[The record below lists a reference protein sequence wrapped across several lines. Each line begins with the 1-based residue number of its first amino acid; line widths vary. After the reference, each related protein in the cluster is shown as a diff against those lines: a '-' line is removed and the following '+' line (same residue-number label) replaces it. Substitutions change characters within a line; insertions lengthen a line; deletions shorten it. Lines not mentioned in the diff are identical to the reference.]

1 MVQNESE
8 KLNLTYLPAPIPKD
22 NFQQLSQ
29 YVKEPIPEFDDAAD
43 IRDYLEIILRRKWL
57 ILIILLISVATTFI
71 VSLTMKPQY
80 KANGKI
86 ELTIQSPRVTKF
98 EDMAMLGTQIQTR
111 EFMQTQLK
119 LLKSETLGDRVIDK
133 LQLEHNP
140 ALTPAPDWAITKL
153 MRSVTVSVTDF
164 YEGLFHSTG
173 STDPIQGGDP
183 KLSELKLRKKIEDKF
198 AKNLEVLPERDTTIF
213 SLAFVS
219 TDPSVSRDVINT
231 MIQEYITWQVDKKI
245 EATIAAKQRLEKQI
259 ELARIQLE
267 KAETN
272 LNDFSRKAGIVSLN
286 ANQNLIY
293 SQLEEA
299 NKAYSSIQ
307 TERMNKEA
315 LFNQSKQG
323 GDSLPSM
330 LESPLIQR
338 LRENYVA
345 AAADYKQ
352 GSATFKDDYPT
363 LQNLKAKMLDIE
375 KQIKTEENRILE
387 SIKND
392 YLAATMKEEALKK
405 DTEDKKLLAIALND
419 QSTQYKIL
427 DREVETSKQ
436 IHQSL
441 LERSK
446 EIDAKVGTELGNIQ
460 VVDYAK
466 LPLKPYSPNIPLNI
480 FVAALAG
487 MVLGLGL
494 AFLLEFLDNTIKRIE
509 ELSDRF
515 HLPVLGVVPVVEA
528 DEAVKIG
535 SLVRLNPTA
544 GFSESIRT
552 AKVSIQLSSSM
563 DRPPKLLFITST
575 NAAEGKSTIAVNL
588 AQAFASDEKVLIIDA
603 DLRKPNL
610 HRLMGKNGNGNG
622 NGASIARKIGLSN
635 YLTGT
640 GSKFIQESGIPN
652 LRVVYAGPIP
662 PNPSELLSSNRMRQF
677 LAAVYAHYDRIIID
691 GPPAIGFADAL
702 ILGHYADG
710 VILVSVLGQTHREAL
725 RVFRRNLENVGGR
738 MIGTIVNKLTQGSQ
752 YGGYYKYYRY
762 YSYQTAYRQANAP
775 DLLPS
780 AQRLES
786 VESLGEQQPS

>member
-1 MVQNESE
+1 MQNESE
-8 KLNLTYLPAPIPKD
+8 KLKLTCLPAPVPKD

-43 IRDYLEIILRRKWL
+43 IRDYLEIIVRRKWL
-57 ILIILLISVATTFI
+57 ILIILLISIATTFV

-133 LQLEHNP
+133 LELEHNP

-153 MRSVTVSVTDF
+153 MTSVKNNVADF
-164 YEGLFHSTG
+164 YAGLFNSG
-173 STDPIQGGDP
+173 ATDSIQAGDP
-183 KLSELKLRKKIEDKF
+183 NLPELKLRKKIEDKF
-198 AKNLEVLPERDTTIF
+198 AKNLDVQPERDTTIF
-213 SLAFVS
+213 SLAFTS
-219 TDPSVSRDVINT
+219 TDPAVSRAVINT

-299 NKAYSSIQ
+299 NKAYSTIQ
-307 TERMNKEA
+307 TERMSKEA
-315 LFNQSKQG
+315 LYDQSKQG
-323 GDSLPSM
+323 GDSLPAM

-338 LRENYVA
+338 LRESYVA

-352 GSATFKDDYPT
+352 GSATFKDDYPA
-363 LQNLKAKMLDIE
+363 LQNLKAKMQDIE

-387 SIKND
+387 SIRND
-392 YLAATMKEEALKK
+392 YLAATMKEESLKK

-480 FVAALAG
+480 FVAAVAG
-487 MVLGLGL
+487 DDAWARVG
-494 AFLLEFLDNTIKRIE
+494 FP
-509 ELSDRF
+509 S
-515 HLPVLGVVPVVEA
+515 GV
-528 DEAVKIG
+528 
-535 SLVRLNPTA
+535 
-544 GFSESIRT
+544 
-552 AKVSIQLSSSM
+552 
-563 DRPPKLLFITST
+563 
-575 NAAEGKSTIAVNL
+575 
-588 AQAFASDEKVLIIDA
+588 
-603 DLRKPNL
+603 
-610 HRLMGKNGNGNG
+610 
-622 NGASIARKIGLSN
+622 
-635 YLTGT
+635 
-640 GSKFIQESGIPN
+640 SG
-652 LRVVYAGPIP
+652 
-662 PNPSELLSSNRMRQF
+662 
-677 LAAVYAHYDRIIID
+677 
-691 GPPAIGFADAL
+691 
-702 ILGHYADG
+702 
-710 VILVSVLGQTHREAL
+710 
-725 RVFRRNLENVGGR
+725 
-738 MIGTIVNKLTQGSQ
+738 
-752 YGGYYKYYRY
+752 
-762 YSYQTAYRQANAP
+762 
-775 DLLPS
+775 
-780 AQRLES
+780 
-786 VESLGEQQPS
+786 